1 MTLEPRTLRQ
11 PIATAAARAQAGESA
26 PGPDAAPSVQAA
38 PPAWPAPPAP
48 RWRWLGFFRLPR
60 RLSRQ
65 VLSVSAALADR
76 LGRLPGWL
84 GAGVVL
90 GAGPLYVDY
99 LLGRSLH
106 QLALPFLIFPLL
118 LAAVARDALGRGLAF
133 LGTLLV
139 AHCALA
145 VALSAHDPAGMAV
158 VLPGGAAYWD
168 QSERWIRGFYNPEYD
183 PASWLPAQLQ
193 LLGAFCLYGY
203 LSLGMAPLWQGFHE
217 AGLMN
222 YYVGRL
228 MAESEDPL
236 LALVLG
242 WHPWSWC
249 RGLGY
254 LILTFEVSSLA
265 LEHLTG
271 TRLSS
276 LRRRLGRWGAGLA
289 FLALDIGIKYAS
301 MGTVREML
309 AANLP

>member
-11 PIATAAARAQAGESA
+11 PAATAAARAGPGGSA
-26 PGPDAAPSVQAA
+26 PGPEPMSAAPGAPSAA
-38 PPAWPAPPAP
+38 LPS
-48 RWRWLGFFRLPR
+48 RGRWLGIFRLPR

-65 VLSVSAALADR
+65 VLSVSTALADG
-76 LGRLPGWL
+76 LGGLPGWL
-84 GAGVVL
+84 AAGVVL
-90 GAGPLYVDY
+90 GVGPLYVDY
-99 LLGRSLH
+99 LLGWSLH
-106 QLALPFLIFPLL
+106 QLATPFLIFPLL
-118 LAAVARDALGRGLAF
+118 LAAVARDALVRGLAL
-133 LGTLLV
+133 LGALLV

-145 VALSAHDPAGMAV
+145 VALSAHDPAGMAL
-158 VLPGGAAYWD
+158 VLPGGADYWD
-168 QSERWIRGFYNPEYD
+168 KSQRWIRGFHNPEYD

-203 LSLGMAPLWQGFHE
+203 VSLGVAPLWQGFHE
-217 AGLMN
+217 VGLMN

-228 MAESEDPL
+228 MAESEDPF

-276 LRRRLGRWGAGLA
+276 LRRRLWRWGAGLT

-301 MGTVREML
+301 MGTVRELL